1 MLTCLLVNDLQKV
14 KVGHSLDTKEDI
26 INSINNG
33 FIHVVFYE
41 IEGGPEITFHIN
53 KDSLNDSF
61 FRGEETT
68 KKTLKASAVVDF
80 SEMGIDISFDLDQ
93 RSGEAKMVYL

>member
-1 MLTCLLVNDLQKV
+1 MA
-14 KVGHSLDTKEDI
+14 
-26 INSINNG
+26 
-33 FIHVVFYE
+33 
-41 IEGGPEITFHIN
+41 
-53 KDSLNDSF
+53 LNDSF

>member
-33 FIHVVFYE
+33 F
-41 IEGGPEITFHIN
+41 
-53 KDSLNDSF
+53 KRF
-61 FRGEETT
+61 F
-68 KKTLKASAVVDF
+68 F
-80 SEMGIDISFDLDQ
+80 
-93 RSGEAKMVYL
+93 